1 MKNLLMQLWKGP
13 TLNEEAR
20 TSSKLM
26 KAYAKRIGAEYK
38 LFRDTTFADK
48 LSDDPLYY
56 EWLGVMFDEEQEK
69 YDKICQVDLDI
80 FPVENLEESI
90 FDVDIGEFGV
100 CQEPFQGKQRATVTV
115 GGGINM
121 MNDER
126 WASAVSKKYGSKLPR
141 DDEGYLKAF
150 NAGMT
155 ILTREGIQKAKHTW
169 GAIQEYINYIR
180 NKGIP
185 RFYTYDQ
192 NYMLS
197 QFTSTDTDW
206 KVMPDGWNSQI
217 HYVRGPMSMT
227 MPINDE
233 RTDDT
238 KFVHVQMTGHKWD
251 EKGLYEIVNLPQGKW
266 SFM

>member
-1 MKNLLMQLWKGP
+1 MFDLVFDWYMGP
-13 TLNEEAR
+13 TDFSILK
-20 TSSKLM
+20 T
-26 KAYAKRIGAEYK
+26 
-38 LFRDTTFADK
+38 
-48 LSDDPLYY
+48 
-56 EWLGVMFDEEQEK
+56 
-69 YDKICQVDLDI
+69 YD
-80 FPVENLEESI
+80 ENLEESI

-192 NYMLS
+192 NYIIYMFQGCFCLCN
-197 QFTSTDTDW
+197 T
-206 KVMPDGWNSQI
+206 
-217 HYVRGPMSMT
+217 
-227 MPINDE
+227 
-233 RTDDT
+233 
-238 KFVHVQMTGHKWD
+238 VHSIAS
-251 EKGLYEIVNLPQGKW
+251 L
-266 SFM
+266 